1 MGEVIL
7 QVLGTAQDAG
17 LPQPNCYCD
26 NCTKAMVD
34 PTFKRRAASLAIVL
48 PEKKQWHLI
57 DAAPDFKE
65 QIAMLQHAHG
75 MEGHVM
81 DSIFL
86 THAHIGHYPGLIF
99 LGKEAMNTK
108 NVPVFTGPLMKTVLE
123 THAPWR
129 QLTDLGNIQVQAIEE
144 GIPTGLDED
153 LEVVPVKVPHRNEF
167 SETFG
172 FWIKGPKKKVLYI
185 PDIDSWE
192 EWCIDVVEAC
202 KQADICLLDATF
214 FSASDLAD
222 IGSSGRDLS
231 EIPHPF
237 ITDTMDRLKSITDTC
252 AIYFTH
258 FNHSNPALK
267 QDSEARDFIE
277 KNGFHIANDGMIF
290 HL

>member
-7 QVLGTAQDAG
+7 HVLGTAQDAG

-26 NCTKAMVD
+26 NCTKAID
-34 PTFKRRAASLAIVL
+34 NPTFKRRAASLAIVL
-48 PEKKQWHLI
+48 KDKNQWHLI
-57 DAAPDFKE
+57 DASPDFKE
-65 QIAMLQHAHG
+65 QIIMVQRTHG
-75 MEGHVM
+75 MEGLVM

-108 NVPVFTGPLMKTVLE
+108 NVPVFTGPLMKNVLE
-123 THAPWR
+123 SHAPWR
-129 QLTDLGNIQVQAIEE
+129 QLTDLGNIQVQAIEQ
-144 GIPTGLDED
+144 GISTNLDND
-153 LEVVPVKVPHRNEF
+153 VEVTPVKVPHRNEF

-185 PDIDSWE
+185 PDIDSWD
-192 EWCIDVVEAC
+192 EWDLDLVEAC

-214 FSASDLAD
+214 FSESDLSD
-222 IGSSGRDLS
+222 SGRGARDLS

-237 ITDTMDRLKSITDTC
+237 ITDTMERLKSITDTC

-267 QDSEARDFIE
+267 QNSDARDFIE
-277 KNGFHIANDGMIF
+277 KNGFHIANDGMTF
-290 HL
+290 DL